1 MRQER
6 GEKIAHRVA
15 VPKRANKNRPREVSA
30 RRPPGSREVVAVSS
44 KAKHRDPRF
53 DPLCGDYKP
62 ELWKKSYSF
71 IEDMRKE
78 ELETVKNQMKDETDE
93 EKRERMKDLVKRMQ
107 NQANAREVEEAREER
122 KKKAKQEAIEALK
135 QGRKPFFKSDAHL
148 RKEELEEKYKK
159 LKSSGE
165 LKKFLEKKKKRLSSS
180 ERKAKPNRFG
190 PNFVLIGYSERMDI
204 RNFFNKKG
212 APSKASSSGAAAKKR
227 TSKWFDDSSDEEG
240 DFKGPSNKKEKKE
253 SGSSRKDK
261 AVKEVSASDFFG
273 LARRFARS
281 CVPKKESSPPR
292 SRKATSSP
300 SPSKT
305 KTKPPAPNKSQPEE
319 PKHGK
324 SPAGPSKSKP
334 ASPARGKKK
343 GSHPNLEVER
353 APATPKAIKIDES
366 DSGSH
371 HKKKL
376 SSNQV
381 RNYVN
386 FLHREGPTNPGSK
399 EVPEGAPGCFEGLTF
414 VVSGVMDSL
423 QREEVDE
430 LIKKYGGR
438 HTTSISKK
446 TSYLLAGRDAGP
458 KKLEV
463 AETLGTKVISEDDFL
478 EMLATLRGKDGQP
491 PPPRKPP
498 SASVDPME
506 EEEEEEEEEAPTE
519 PPVPSTS
526 KQEPAS
532 TDLLTKFLAF
542 AQLKRPPTYHYG
554 GGGGGDGAFFKAA
567 LLSGPPGVGK
577 TTTAVLVAREAGLD
591 TVEFNASDTR
601 NKKAL
606 QEQVGCALGSMS
618 VANLMTGRN
627 GSSLRKPVLV
637 MDEVD
642 GMAGNEDRAGIGELI
657 ALIKQTTVPII
668 CICNDRHHPKIR
680 SLVNHCYDLQFPKP
694 SLQQITGAMMTIC
707 SKYERMNMQHVKPDM
722 IREIVS
728 GAQHDVRQT
737 LHHLSLWVGSAAAQA
752 SESVGKLP
760 PTREEVK
767 REAERSHRDVTLGP
781 FETVRRVFS
790 AEYLQGKSLNEKA
803 ALFFHDYSMGPL
815 FVHENY
821 LNARPKV
828 KGKAKEMKLLSLAAD
843 SLCMGDLIE
852 KEIRS
857 SQSWSLL
864 PVEAIFASVLPGEHL
879 QGQLDRPS
887 FPSWLGKNSSQKKCD
902 RLLQEIQTHLRL
914 RVSGSKNEVLMDYVQ
929 AIRDKIYGPLVQKA
943 NDEGVKEAVDKKRG
957 VGAGLVEEDEED
969 ADEEEEGEDEGLEG
983 NALIKKKEVKG
994 SRAASTSSSSAGSSR
1009 GGKGSRGRGKK

>member
-1 MRQER
+1 MSQNLKSMSFEELLELKQRIGSKLYSEAMRQER

-30 RRPPGSREVVAVSS
+30 RRPPGPREVVAVSS

-165 LKKFLEKKKKRLSSS
+165 LKKFLEKKKKRLASS
-180 ERKAKPNRFG
+180 ERKAKPNQFG
-190 PNFVLIGYSERMDI
+190 PNFVVIGYSERMDI

-273 LARRFARS
+273 NRAAKRSSTPPSAKSVPSSSTSTPPKKKHASPPRRTSPRKKKES
-281 CVPKKESSPPR
+281 PVPKKESSPPR

-305 KTKPPAPNKSQPEE
+305 KTKPPAPNK
-319 PKHGK
+319 
-324 SPAGPSKSKP
+324 
-334 ASPARGKKK
+334 
-343 GSHPNLEVER
+343 
-353 APATPKAIKIDES
+353 
-366 DSGSH
+366 
-371 HKKKL
+371 
-376 SSNQV
+376 
-381 RNYVN
+381 
-386 FLHREGPTNPGSK
+386 
-399 EVPEGAPGCFEGLTF
+399 
-414 VVSGVMDSL
+414 
-423 QREEVDE
+423 
-430 LIKKYGGR
+430 
-438 HTTSISKK
+438 
-446 TSYLLAGRDAGP
+446 
-458 KKLEV
+458 
-463 AETLGTKVISEDDFL
+463 
-478 EMLATLRGKDGQP
+478 
-491 PPPRKPP
+491 
-498 SASVDPME
+498 
-506 EEEEEEEEEAPTE
+506 
-519 PPVPSTS
+519 
-526 KQEPAS
+526 
-532 TDLLTKFLAF
+532 
-542 AQLKRPPTYHYG
+542 
-554 GGGGGDGAFFKAA
+554 
-567 LLSGPPGVGK
+567 
-577 TTTAVLVAREAGLD
+577 
-591 TVEFNASDTR
+591 
-601 NKKAL
+601 
-606 QEQVGCALGSMS
+606 
-618 VANLMTGRN
+618 
-627 GSSLRKPVLV
+627 
-637 MDEVD
+637 
-642 GMAGNEDRAGIGELI
+642 
-657 ALIKQTTVPII
+657 
-668 CICNDRHHPKIR
+668 
-680 SLVNHCYDLQFPKP
+680 
-694 SLQQITGAMMTIC
+694 GAMMTIC

-943 NDEGVKEAVDKKRG
+943 NDEGVKEAVDVMEEYSLLREDLEGIVELSVWPGLRPDPSKAVPTAIKSAFTRRYNKYVKPTAFSADAHAAKKKRG

-969 ADEEEEGEDEGLEG
+969 ADEEEEGKDEGLEG